1 MKTNY
6 KYSDQVAIWL
16 KNLGYTH
23 CFFLSGGNIMHAQ
36 ESFRTKFECIPVVH
50 EVAAGIATEYFN
62 ATSLN
67 KKAFALVTAGPGI
80 TNIITAIG
88 GAFLESRELLV
99 IGGQVKRE
107 DLSNLEVRQ
116 RGIQEIDGVQ
126 IAKPITNKSVR
137 LDYPIKFEE
146 FRKIIETSSTQRK
159 GPVFIEMPLD
169 IQGYPLDQLK
179 DKKISIKKN
188 IMTKSEKSKFLN
200 NSKLI
205 VNMINKASRPSIL
218 IGAGVQRDTAIRLRK
233 KLTNLGIPIM
243 LTWNAS
249 DRMDSG
255 SKNYFGRPNT
265 WGQRYS
271 NIIIQQ
277 SDMLLA
283 LGTRLGLQQT
293 GFNWK
298 EFLKKGK
305 IIHVDIDKKEL
316 NKKHPKTSL
325 KINCDANQL
334 LENILKL
341 KINKKNNWLQYC
353 KEIKKHFPLV
363 EKNNYTGKGFIS
375 PYDFYYKISKIA
387 KKSDVVIPCSSG
399 GAFTTFNQTFEQKL
413 GQKIINNK
421 ALASMGYGLSGAI
434 GAAFANSGKKII
446 HFEGDGGFTQNL
458 QEYGTVAINKLNIK
472 TFLFC
477 DDGYAS
483 IRMTQ
488 KNYFKG
494 AYMGCDIKTKL
505 GIPNWEIL
513 FKSWGIK
520 SIKLKKNFINSNNFL
535 KAFNSIGPNIFIVPI
550 DPLQTY
556 FPKITS
562 RVTKEGSMESNPIH
576 NMSPEITQEEKE
588 KYLKY
593 I

>member
-1 MKTNY
+1 MANKY
-6 KYSDQVAIWL
+6 KYSDQLAIWL
-16 KNLGYTH
+16 KHLGYTH

-36 ESFRTKFECIPVVH
+36 ESFRTKFNCIPIVH

-62 ATSLN
+62 ATSD
-67 KKAFALVTAGPGI
+67 KGKAFALVTAGPGL
-80 TNIITAIG
+80 TNIVTAIG
-88 GAFLESRELLV
+88 GAYLESRELLV

-107 DLSNLEVRQ
+107 DLSNSPLRQ
-116 RGIQEIDGVQ
+116 RGIQEING
-126 IAKPITNKSVR
+126 AKIVEPITNKSVR
-137 LDYPIKFEE
+137 LDKPINFNQ
-146 FRKIIETSSTQRK
+146 FREIVEIPKQDRK
-159 GPVFIEMPLD
+159 GPIFLELPLD
-169 IQGYPLDQLK
+169 IQGYTLTKLNK
-179 DKKISIKKN
+179 KIISNKKKVMKLNEDKKAIQ
-188 IMTKSEKSKFLN
+188 KSKQIL
-200 NSKLI
+200 KLI
-205 VNMINKASRPSIL
+205 NNANRPTIL
-218 IGAGVQRDTAIRLRK
+218 IGAGIERNVALKLQDKLK
-233 KLTNLGIPIM
+233 KLKIPIM

-249 DRMDSG
+249 DRIGSD

-277 SDMLLA
+277 SDVLLA

-298 EFLKKGK
+298 EFIKNGK
-305 IIHVDIDKKEL
+305 IIHVDIDKEEL
-316 NKKHPKTSL
+316 RKHHPKTDF
-325 KINCDANQL
+325 KINYDANI
-334 LENILKL
+334 ILKNL
-341 KINKKNNWLQYC
+341 LNFKIKEKEDWINYC
-353 KEIKKHFPLV
+353 VRIKKHFPLV
-363 EKNNYTGKGFIS
+363 EKNNITNKGFIS
-375 PYDFYYKISKIA
+375 PYNFYFDISKIA
-387 KKSDVVIPCSSG
+387 KKKDVIIPCSSG

-434 GAAFANSGKKII
+434 GAAFANKNKKII

-488 KNYFKG
+488 KNYFNG

-505 GIPNWEIL
+505 GIPNWELL
-513 FKSWGIK
+513 FKSWGI
-520 SIKLKKNFINSNNFL
+520 STIKLKNNFLNNKNFL
-535 KAFNSIGPNIFIVPI
+535 KAFNKPGPNVFLVPI

-576 NMSPEITQEEKE
+576 NMSPEISEKE
-588 KYLKY
+588 KKEFLKF

>member
-1 MKTNY
+1 MKIKY
-6 KYSDQVAIWL
+6 KYSDQLAIWL
-16 KNLGYTH
+16 KKLGYTH

-36 ESFRTKFECIPVVH
+36 ESFRTKFKCIPIIH

-62 ATSLN
+62 ATSE
-67 KKAFALVTAGPGI
+67 KEKAVALVTAGPGL
-80 TNIITAIG
+80 TNIVTAVG
-88 GAFLESRELLV
+88 GAYLESRELL
-99 IGGQVKRE
+99 ILGGQVKRE
-107 DLSNLEVRQ
+107 DLSYSELRQ
-116 RGIQEIDGVQ
+116 RGIQEIDG
-126 IAKPITNKSVR
+126 AKIVEPITNKSIR
-137 LDYPIKFEE
+137 LDKPITFNE
-146 FRKIIETSSTQRK
+146 FRKIVEIPDKKRK
-159 GPVFIEMPLD
+159 GPIFIELPLD
-169 IQGYPLDQLK
+169 IQGYPVKKINNPTNLKK
-179 DKKISIKKN
+179 DKPALINKTKLSKDTKKILDLLN
-188 IMTKSEKSKFLN
+188 KSK
-200 NSKLI
+200 
-205 VNMINKASRPSIL
+205 RPSIL
-218 IGAGVQRDTAIRLRK
+218 IGAGVKRDVAIKLQK
-233 KLTNLGIPIM
+233 KLKKLKIPLM

-249 DRMDSG
+249 DRIDSN
-255 SKNYFGRPNT
+255 SQNYFGRPNT

-298 EFLKKGK
+298 EFVKSGK
-305 IIHVDIDKKEL
+305 IIHVDIDQNEL
-316 NKKHPKTSL
+316 NKHHPKTTYS
-325 KINCDANQL
+325 INNDANKILESL
-334 LENILKL
+334 LKFKVSDKVEWFN
-341 KINKKNNWLQYC
+341 YC
-353 KEIKKHFPLV
+353 KEIKEYFPLV
-363 EKNNYTGKGFIS
+363 ENCNTTRKGYVS
-375 PYDFYYKISKIA
+375 PYDFYFKISKIA
-387 KKSDVVIPCSSG
+387 KKNDIVIPCSSG
-399 GAFTTFNQTFEQKL
+399 GAFTTFNQTFEQKI
-413 GQKIINNK
+413 GQKILNNK

-434 GAAFANSGKKII
+434 GASFANRNKRVL

-505 GIPNWEIL
+505 GIPNWDLL
-513 FKSWGIK
+513 FKSWGI
-520 SIKLKKNFINSNNFL
+520 STIKLDKNFMTNKKFLNS
-535 KAFNSIGPNIFIVPI
+535 FNSKGPRVYILPI

-576 NMSPEITQEEKE
+576 NMSPEISDDEK
-588 KYLKY
+588 KKFLRF

>member
-1 MKTNY
+1 MKTKY

-16 KNLGYTH
+16 KKLGYTH

-36 ESFRTKFECIPVVH
+36 ESFRTKFKCVPIVH

-62 ATSLN
+62 ATSEKN
-67 KKAFALVTAGPGI
+67 KALALVTAGPGI

-88 GAFLESRELLV
+88 GAYLESRELLV

-107 DLSNLEVRQ
+107 DLSNSNLRQ
-116 RGIQEIDGVQ
+116 RGIQEIDGVK
-126 IAKPITNKSVR
+126 IAEPITNLSIR
-137 LDYPIKFEE
+137 LDKTINFEKFKKLVEIPE
-146 FRKIIETSSTQRK
+146 GIRK
-159 GPVFIEMPLD
+159 GPIFIEIPLD
-169 IQGYPLDQLK
+169 IQGYPIPKIDRDTVK
-179 DKKISIKKN
+179 TKNKKIINNMKKY
-188 IMTKSEKSKFLN
+188 KSK
-200 NSKLI
+200 SKLI
-205 VNMINKASRPSIL
+205 VNLLNKSKRPSIL
-218 IGAGVQRDTAIRLRK
+218 IGAGVSRETAIRLQNILK
-233 KLTNLGIPIM
+233 KVGIPIM

-249 DRMDSG
+249 DRMDSN

-283 LGTRLGLQQT
+283 LGTRLGLQQS

-298 EFLKKGK
+298 EFVKNGD
-305 IIHVDIDKKEL
+305 IIHVDIDRDEL
-316 NKKHPKTSL
+316 NKHHPKTKY
-325 KINCDANQL
+325 KINLDANI
-334 LENILKL
+334 ILKEIL
-341 KINKKNNWLQYC
+341 NLEIYQKKDWIKYC
-353 KEIKKHFPLV
+353 NEIKEHFPLV
-363 EKNNYTGKGFIS
+363 EKNNHTSPGFIS
-375 PYDFYYKISKIA
+375 PYDFYFKISKIA
-387 KKSDVVIPCSSG
+387 KKNDVVIPCSSG

-434 GAAFANSGKKII
+434 GAAFANPKKRII

-488 KNYFKG
+488 KNYFNG

-505 GIPNWEIL
+505 GIPNWNAL

-520 SIKLKKNFINSNNFL
+520 IFNLKNGFLMNNKFL
-535 KAFNSIGPNIFIVPI
+535 KLFNSIGPNVFVVPI

-562 RVTKEGSMESNPIH
+562 RVTKEGSMESNPLH
-576 NMSPEITQEEKE
+576 NMSPEISGEDK
-588 KYLKY
+588 KRYLKY
-593 I
+593 IR

>member
-1 MKTNY
+1 MANKY
-6 KYSDQVAIWL
+6 KYSDQIALWL

-36 ESFRTKFECIPVVH
+36 ESFRTKFNCIPIVH

-62 ATSLN
+62 ATSD
-67 KKAFALVTAGPGI
+67 KGKAFALVTAGPGL
-80 TNIITAIG
+80 TNIVTAIG
-88 GAFLESRELLV
+88 GAYLESRELLV

-107 DLSNLEVRQ
+107 DLSNSPLRQ
-116 RGIQEIDGVQ
+116 RGIQEING
-126 IAKPITNKSVR
+126 AKIVEPITNKSVR
-137 LDYPIKFEE
+137 LDKPINFKQ
-146 FRKIIETSSTQRK
+146 FRKIVEIPKEARK
-159 GPVFIEMPLD
+159 GPIFLELPLD
-169 IQGYPLDQLK
+169 IQGYTLTKL
-179 DKKISIKKN
+179 DKKIEINKKIIIRSN
-188 IMTKSEKSKFLN
+188 KSQKVVQKSKQILN
-200 NSKLI
+200 L
-205 VNMINKASRPSIL
+205 INKANRPAIL
-218 IGAGVQRDTAIRLRK
+218 IGAGVDRDVALKFQK
-233 KLTNLGIPIM
+233 KLKKLKIPIM

-249 DRMDSG
+249 DRMG
-255 SKNYFGRPNT
+255 SNSRNYFGRPNT

-277 SDMLLA
+277 SDVLLA

-298 EFLKKGK
+298 EFIKNGK
-305 IIHVDIDKKEL
+305 IIHVDIDKEEL
-316 NKKHPKTSL
+316 KKHHPKTDF
-325 KINCDANQL
+325 KINYDANL
-334 LENILKL
+334 ILENLLKF
-341 KINKKNNWLQYC
+341 KIKEKPDWINYC
-353 KEIKKHFPLV
+353 EKIKKYFPLV
-363 EKNNYTGKGFIS
+363 EKNNITNKGFIS
-375 PYDFYYKISKIA
+375 PYNFYFDISKIA
-387 KKSDVVIPCSSG
+387 KNKDVIIPCSSG

-434 GAAFANSGKKII
+434 GAAFANKNKKIL

-488 KNYFKG
+488 KNYFNG

-505 GIPNWEIL
+505 GIPNWELL
-513 FKSWGIK
+513 FKSWGI
-520 SIKLKKNFINSNNFL
+520 STIKLKNNFL
-535 KAFNSIGPNIFIVPI
+535 NNKKFLEAFNKPGPNVFLVPI

-576 NMSPEITQEEKE
+576 NMSPEITEDEK
-588 KYLKY
+588 KKFLKF

>member
-1 MKTNY
+1 MKSKY
-6 KYSDQVAIWL
+6 KYSDQLAIWL

-36 ESFRTKFECIPVVH
+36 ESFRTKFNCIPIVH

-62 ATSLN
+62 ATSD
-67 KKAFALVTAGPGI
+67 KEKAFALVTAGPGL
-80 TNIITAIG
+80 TNIVTAIG
-88 GAFLESRELLV
+88 GAYLESRELLV

-107 DLSNLEVRQ
+107 DLSNSPLRQ
-116 RGIQEIDGVQ
+116 RGIQEING
-126 IAKPITNKSVR
+126 AKIVEPITNKSVR
-137 LDYPIKFEE
+137 LDKPINFDQ
-146 FRKIIETSSTQRK
+146 FREIVEIPKQDRK
-159 GPVFIEMPLD
+159 GPIFLELPLD
-169 IQGYPLDQLK
+169 IQGYTLTKLNK
-179 DKKISIKKN
+179 KLILNKKKVMRLNEDKKAIQ
-188 IMTKSEKSKFLN
+188 KSKQIL
-200 NSKLI
+200 KLI
-205 VNMINKASRPSIL
+205 NNASRPTIL
-218 IGAGVQRDTAIRLRK
+218 IGAGIERNVALKLQDKLK
-233 KLTNLGIPIM
+233 KLKIPIM

-249 DRMDSG
+249 DRIGSD

-277 SDMLLA
+277 SDVLLA

-298 EFLKKGK
+298 EFVKNGK
-305 IIHVDIDKKEL
+305 IIHVDIDKEEL
-316 NKKHPKTSL
+316 RKHHPKTDF
-325 KINCDANQL
+325 KINYDANI
-334 LENILKL
+334 ILKNL
-341 KINKKNNWLQYC
+341 LNFKIKEKEDWINYC
-353 KEIKKHFPLV
+353 VRIKKHFPLV
-363 EKNNYTGKGFIS
+363 EKNNITNKGFIS
-375 PYDFYYKISKIA
+375 PYNFYFDISKIA
-387 KKSDVVIPCSSG
+387 KNKDVIIPCSSG

-434 GAAFANSGKKII
+434 GAAFANKNKKII

-488 KNYFKG
+488 KNYFNG

-505 GIPNWEIL
+505 GIPNWELL
-513 FKSWGIK
+513 FKSWGV
-520 SIKLKKNFINSNNFL
+520 STIKLKNNFLNNKNFL
-535 KAFNSIGPNIFIVPI
+535 KAFNKPVPNVFLVPI

-576 NMSPEITQEEKE
+576 NMSPEISEKE
-588 KYLKY
+588 KKEFLKF